1 MFSVNRGTTSRPR
14 HHPLLSLLLSLL
26 LLLLLLLLL
35 CFFWFSWY
43 FQYISQRANCTQQPQ
58 VSSTCF
64 TAFAV
69 PSNAAF
75 FFFFM
80 LLLTFNF
87 FCQHFNLLDVTPR
100 ASITTGTTTTCDKF
114 QVFFSCRLSSL

>member
-26 LLLLLLLLL
+26 LLLLLLL

-58 VSSTCF
+58 ISSTCF

-75 FFFFM
+75 CKSSM
-80 LLLTFNF
+80 LLFTFNF

-100 ASITTGTTTTCDKF
+100 ASITTETTTTCDKF
-114 QVFFSCRLSSL
+114 QVFFSCLLGSL